1 MYFCTFTIDLKRI
14 RDEKLKEL
22 KAKKEELQKSD
33 ASFEKSETGSLCIN
47 ICHKVLSIDCL
58 CLSVLKVISQMEE
71 IWKLQ
76 NKDPDNL
83 NQISSEFIQYTC
95 SSYILMGKMN
105 SKISTHVLFWF
116 QICRRISWNWL
127 QN

>member
-1 MYFCTFTIDLKRI
+1 MYFEHTIDLKRL

-33 ASFEKSETGSLCIN
+33 SSSEKSETGFLCIN
-47 ICHKVLSIDCL
+47 ICHKVLCTDCL

-83 NQISSEFIQYTC
+83 NQISSECIQYTC
-95 SSYILMGKMN
+95 SNYVLMGKMN
-105 SKISTHVLFWF
+105 STISTHVLFWF
-116 QICRRISWNWL
+116 QSCKRIS
-127 QN
+127 